1 MEDRVYKNIQTFL
14 SEQAKEVDEY
24 LNALGVYDYY
34 LGKIMEH
41 LQGDDFECF
50 MSENE
55 PLNTVDYVITMVDNY
70 ELPKGMYQII
80 PVDAYTRAT
89 DVMKKKLK
97 ELGFKDDG
105 EFI

>member
-14 SEQAKEVDEY
+14 TEQTKEVDEY

-34 LGKIMEH
+34 LSKIMEH
-41 LQGDDFECF
+41 LQAEEFEHF

-70 ELPKGMYQII
+70 EMPKGMYQII

-89 DVMKKKLK
+89 DIMKNKLK
-97 ELGFKDDG
+97 ELGIEDDG